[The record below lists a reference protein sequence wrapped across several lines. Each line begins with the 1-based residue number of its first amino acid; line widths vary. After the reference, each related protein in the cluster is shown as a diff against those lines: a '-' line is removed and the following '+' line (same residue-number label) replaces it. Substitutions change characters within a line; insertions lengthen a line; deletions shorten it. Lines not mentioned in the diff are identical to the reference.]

1 MALTQLNHVN
11 LRTARLEPMVAFY
24 EQVLGLRSGWRPPFD
39 FPGAW
44 LYCGEQPVVHL
55 VGESAP
61 RAGEDPKLEH
71 FAFAAEGLAGFLE
84 RLRAAKVAYWVRIV
98 PGIELRQVNFRDPD
112 GNHIH
117 VDFEKH
123 EEADLADYDGD

>member
-1 MALTQLNHVN
+1 MALKHLDHVN
-11 LRTARLEPMVAFY
+11 LRTAELDRLVAFY
-24 EQVLGLRSGWRPPFD
+24 GEILGLQAGWRPPFD

-44 LYCGEQPVVHL
+44 LYCGDRPVVHL
-55 VGESAP
+55 VGEPRP
-61 RAGEDPKLEH
+61 RAGEDPRLEH
-71 FAFAAEGLAGFLE
+71 FAFAAEGLSEFLG
-84 RLRAAKVAYWVRIV
+84 RLRAGGVAYWVRIV